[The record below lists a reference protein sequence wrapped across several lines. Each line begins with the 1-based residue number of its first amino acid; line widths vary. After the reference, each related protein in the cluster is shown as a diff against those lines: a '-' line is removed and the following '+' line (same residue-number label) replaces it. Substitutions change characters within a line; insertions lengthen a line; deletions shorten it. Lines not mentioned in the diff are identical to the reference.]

1 MLTALCNV
9 ISSQPQLFWNTQRV
23 RLDRKWCSFIGH
35 KPSLVCDSQSER
47 LYTVCQ
53 GCGEESSGVTLH
65 TVPVRHTWMRDRY
78 ELWLKYL
85 ETLRVPK
92 SRAKMRLVSKA

>member
-1 MLTALCNV
+1 MLTAL
-9 ISSQPQLFWNTQRV
+9 
-23 RLDRKWCSFIGH
+23 
-35 KPSLVCDSQSER
+35 SLVMPLPLQSWWICDSHSER

-53 GCGEESSGVTLH
+53 DCGEESSGVTLH

>member
-1 MLTALCNV
+1 MSRAITSPCQSWWHTERSKLE
-9 ISSQPQLFWNTQRV
+9 R
-23 RLDRKWCSFIGH
+23 RWCAFVGH
-35 KPSLVCDSQSER
+35 ELSMICDGDSER

-53 GCGEESSGVTLH
+53 SCGEKSPGIALH
-65 TVPVRHTWMRDRY
+65 TVPVRHVWMRDRY

>member
-1 MLTALCNV
+1 MLTALSLV
-9 ISSQPQLFWNTQRV
+9 MPLPLQSWWNTQRAKV
-23 RLDRKWCSFIGH
+23 ARHWCGFIGH
-35 KPSLVCDSQSER
+35 KPSLICDSHSER

-53 GCGEESSGVTLH
+53 DCGEESSGVTLH